1 MANANIRKALN
12 SYDQGGVEQL
22 VDTASPHK
30 LICMLYEGA
39 LKAVMMARF
48 HMQNNEVAAKGA
60 AISKAI
66 SIIEEGL
73 RVSLDKGGAGG
84 ELAGNLDALYEYM
97 SSRLLLANLR
107 NDMVALD
114 EVQGLMSQLRDAWV
128 AIDQP
133 QAAAATGTGTGTG
146 AAPEQRNSPLS
157 YGRV

>member
-1 MANANIRKALN
+1 MANANIRKALS

-48 HMQNNEVAAKGA
+48 HMQNNEVAPKGA

-73 RVSLDKGGAGG
+73 RVSLDKSGAGG

-133 QAAAATGTGTGTG
+133 QAAAVAGTS